1 MHVKLPSHMP
11 QCSKIKS
18 RQDVLYSARVSIR
31 MDEILISKKG
41 EILKHQRY
49 EQSYIENNKI
59 VDGLLLP
66 LEKMFKRKNI

>member
-1 MHVKLPSHMP
+1 
-11 QCSKIKS
+11 
-18 RQDVLYSARVSIR
+18 